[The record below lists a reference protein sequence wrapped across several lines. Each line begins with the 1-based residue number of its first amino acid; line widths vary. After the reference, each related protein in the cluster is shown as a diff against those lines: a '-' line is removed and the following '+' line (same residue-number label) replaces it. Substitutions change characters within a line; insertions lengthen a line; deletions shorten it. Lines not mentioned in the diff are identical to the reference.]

1 MDKTTWIDAKR
12 EHKSKLE
19 YNWIELIRAQPT
31 AIWIYDVYTN
41 EWNYKKKKN
50 NQRFLLF
57 LHQNTN

>member
-41 EWNYKKKKN
+41 EWNYKKK
-50 NQRFLLF
+50 
-57 LHQNTN
+57 